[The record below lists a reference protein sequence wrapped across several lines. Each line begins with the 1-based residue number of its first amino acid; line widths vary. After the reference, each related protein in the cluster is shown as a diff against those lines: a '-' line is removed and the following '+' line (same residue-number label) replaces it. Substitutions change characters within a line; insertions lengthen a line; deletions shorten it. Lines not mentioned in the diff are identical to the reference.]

1 LPIYLKLQNLGPDRR
16 ADRTQAKTK
25 SLLGQARAGSNH
37 KLQINIKLQCPNEQN
52 QFIFG
57 ILDFFI
63 GICLLFGIYHLVLFK
78 HHEITLLINILPKMV
93 KKRSLRN

>member
-1 LPIYLKLQNLGPDRR
+1 MNPFASPTRFLAGTGK
-16 ADRTQAKTK
+16 TQT
-25 SLLGQARAGSNH
+25 H
-37 KLQINIKLQCPNEQN
+37 KLQINIKLQCPPVCLDGNEQN

-57 ILDFFI
+57 I
-63 GICLLFGIYHLVLFK
+63 YYLVLFK